1 MTRIMKEKNAA
12 AHKNGLENYKLVE
25 RKGLAEALPLP
36 QSD

>member
-1 MTRIMKEKNAA
+1 MKEKNVA
-12 AHKNGLENYKLVE
+12 AHKNDLENYKLVE